1 MIRIEESNMSFEFRE
16 EDIFQ
21 IENSKLQ
28 KSLGNGIKTVEFIVS
43 VKDNELYFIEA
54 KSSSPQPRIDN
65 KEKFDT
71 FVTEIAEKFMHSF
84 NMYLSAIMKRNIYE
98 EIPSKFFNI
107 DESIANFKFILIIKN
122 HEIEWLSPI
131 KDAINKKLLDHTQI
145 WKSNIVLLNETL
157 AKEYNIGLVV

>member
-54 KSSSPQPRIDN
+54 KSSSPQLRIDN

-71 FVTEIAEKFMHSF
+71 FVTEIAEKFIHSF

-107 DESIANFKFILIIKN
+107 DKSIANFKFILIIKN

-157 AKEYNIGLVV
+157 AKEYNIVI